1 MSRVALAFLAVTVA
15 LALAVAGCARMAP
28 SDIQIT
34 LDNLTDTPVG
44 LYVNED
50 WVGTY
55 PAGGTTRPPLGD
67 HGGAPYE
74 VEVRS
79 PSGATLATVA
89 VNEAQADS
97 LSGGGAAIALEQG
110 VPCGIVRLLVGELAA
125 DEVPAPAASVPPGP
139 CP

>member
-1 MSRVALAFLAVTVA
+1 MAFLAATLVIA
-15 LALAVAGCARMAP
+15 LAIAGCARMAP

-44 LYVNED
+44 LYVNDD

-55 PAGGTTRPPLGD
+55 PAGGTTRQPLGD

-79 PSGATLATVA
+79 PSGATLATIA
-89 VNEAQADS
+89 VNQAQAES
-97 LSGGGAAIALEQG
+97 LSGGGPAIALEQG
-110 VPCGIVRLLVGELAA
+110 VPCGIVRLVVGEVAA
-125 DEVPAPAASVPPGP
+125 GEVPALAASVPPGP